1 LESPII
7 AFEIE
12 SPLTPSE
19 ILARLQNVTERRPL
33 IRFQGAWGKRQKF
46 EGVVTDDGY
55 RLHLILA
62 GRDSFNPRIH
72 GQVRTLNGHT
82 ILTGT
87 MTPDSFVLPFLV
99 FFNGLAVIGFLLDVL
114 LIRSISATVGLVL
127 MLTFGLVM
135 FLTMPG
141 FVSQSRA
148 AARVLANVVD
158 ATRLRLYGPPAEGQ
172 WRFVAGLRELKNES
186 APPQVGLRPP

>member
-46 EGVVTDDGY
+46 EGVVKDDSY
-55 RLHLILA
+55 DLHLILD
-62 GRDSFNPRIH
+62 GRDSFNPRIR
-72 GQVRTLNGHT
+72 GRVRSVDGHT
-82 ILTGT
+82 VLTGR
-87 MTPDSFVLPFLV
+87 MTLDPSILPFLV
-99 FFNGLAVIGFLLDVL
+99 FVSGLAGVGLLLDVL

-127 MLTFGLVM
+127 TLSFGLVL

-148 AARVLANVVD
+148 AARVLAKVVD
-158 ATRLRLYGPPAEGQ
+158 ATRVHLYGPPAEGQ

-186 APPQVGLRPP
+186 GAP